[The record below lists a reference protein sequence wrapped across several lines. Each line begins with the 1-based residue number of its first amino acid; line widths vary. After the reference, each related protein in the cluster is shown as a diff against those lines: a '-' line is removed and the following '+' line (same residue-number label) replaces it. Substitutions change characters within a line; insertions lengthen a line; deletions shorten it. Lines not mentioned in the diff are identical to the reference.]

1 MRPFLLELKLGRVLD
16 MFRMNPSE
24 MKKMLKRMGI
34 AADIEEVEDAER
46 VVIERERESNLLVEN
61 PSVTIIRMKGETIL
75 YVYGEVKEVSKKV
88 AEPMQKPQ
96 IPDEDVQLVAMEA
109 NVSLEEARKAL
120 EATNG
125 DIAQAIM
132 LIQSR
137 KK

>member
-1 MRPFLLELKLGRVLD
+1 MELKLGRVLD

>member
-1 MRPFLLELKLGRVLD
+1 LELKLGRVLD

-88 AEPMQKPQ
+88 AEPTQKPQ

>member
-1 MRPFLLELKLGRVLD
+1 LELKLGRVLD